1 MRSEK
6 IRVLIVDDHEMVRQG
21 IAVYL
26 KVTPD
31 IELVGEAGDGQEAI
45 DLCEKLKPDV
55 VLMDLIMPRM
65 DGVTATR
72 EIRSHYPKTQV
83 LALTSFQE
91 RDLVKVAIQAGALS
105 YLLKNISGSELAV
118 AIRSAAE
125 GRPSM
130 APEVTQDLI
139 LNPVEPTPG
148 QDLTQREKEV
158 LTLMVEG
165 LSNPQIAERL
175 YISRSTARAHV
186 SNILAKLNVTRRA
199 EAVALALRKKLIK

>member
-31 IELVGEAGDGQEAI
+31 IELVGEAGDGQEALE
-45 DLCEKLKPDV
+45 LCGKVQPDV

-91 RDLVKVAIQAGALS
+91 RDLVKDAIQAGALS
-105 YLLKNISGSELAV
+105 YLLKNISGSELAA

-139 LNPVEPTPG
+139 LNPVEPSPG

-158 LTLMVEG
+158 LALMVEG

>member
-31 IELVGEAGDGQEAI
+31 IELVGEAGDGQEALE
-45 DLCEKLKPDV
+45 LCGQVQPDV

-91 RDLVKVAIQAGALS
+91 RDLVKDAIQAGALS
-105 YLLKNISGSELAV
+105 YLLKNISGSELAA

-139 LNPVEPTPG
+139 LNPVEPSPG

-158 LTLMVEG
+158 LALMVEG

>member
-91 RDLVKVAIQAGALS
+91 RDLVKDAIQAGALS